1 MNELLYG
8 QLSQSS
14 SNHGYG
20 LARKLFLWRV
30 QVRVHE
36 WAELLGNIG
45 EFVGSIAVLATLIY
59 LAIQVRQSN
68 ASDRMN
74 TTLNIQ
80 SSYNEVGSLFLGDS
94 SVMSSGFSGLS
105 ALSQGDQLKFAVV
118 LHLYFGHIELVKS
131 YEERG
136 MLDHET
142 LNRTY
147 SALRYYLQL
156 PGVQEWW
163 ATAGS
168 STFSER
174 FVEFVERQSK
184 SDAEIKHDW

>member
-1 MNELLYG
+1 MNF
-8 QLSQSS
+8 
-14 SNHGYG
+14 N
-20 LARKLFLWRV
+20 
-30 QVRVHE
+30 E

-45 EFVGSIAVLATLIY
+45 EFVGPIAVLATLMY

-80 SSYNEVGSLFLGDS
+80 SSYNEVGDLFLRDS
-94 SVMSSGFSGLS
+94 AVMSSGFSGMS
-105 ALSQGDQLKFAVV
+105 ALSEEEQLKFAVV

-131 YEERG
+131 YEEQG
-136 MLDHET
+136 MLDQET

-163 ATAGS
+163 AIAGRPA
-168 STFSER
+168 FSQA
-174 FVEFVERQSK
+174 FVEFVEQQSK
-184 SDAEIKHDW
+184 TDAEIKHDW